1 MPVEVNIAV
10 PLVSGT
16 PAQSLSISGYSSTGL
31 VVFNDAGVNQFA
43 KTWYVGNVN
52 GSTADF
58 YTLFGGDSEYGIASD
73 TCARMT
79 IRRVRVSTSYAL
91 TGITG
96 DLVCGYVPDVRQF
109 STAPTETTVMRCNK
123 RGRCP
128 WITGEPTVLLDYDP
142 RKGSELRHIL
152 CSDSE
157 ALRPLEFSAYGL
169 MAAFSGNTAAV
180 GAQVGKLSFEVW
192 FSASGMR
199 EGEGES

>member
-1 MPVEVNIAV
+1 MEVTIAV
-10 PLVSGT
+10 PLMSGT
-16 PAQSLSISGYSSTGL
+16 PAQSLSITGYSSTGL
-31 VVFNDAGVNQFA
+31 VLFNDTGVNQFA

-52 GSTADF
+52 GSGNDF
-58 YTLFGGDSEYGIASD
+58 YALFGGDSEYGIASD

-91 TGITG
+91 SAVTG
-96 DLVCGYVPDVRQF
+96 DVVFGYVPDPRQF

-128 WITGEPTVLLDYDP
+128 WITGEPTILLDFDP
-142 RKGSELRHIL
+142 RHGSELKHIL

-157 ALRPLEFSAYGL
+157 ALRPLELSAYGL
-169 MAAFSGNTAAV
+169 LAAFSGNTAAV
-180 GAQVGKLSFEVW
+180 TAQVGKISFEVW